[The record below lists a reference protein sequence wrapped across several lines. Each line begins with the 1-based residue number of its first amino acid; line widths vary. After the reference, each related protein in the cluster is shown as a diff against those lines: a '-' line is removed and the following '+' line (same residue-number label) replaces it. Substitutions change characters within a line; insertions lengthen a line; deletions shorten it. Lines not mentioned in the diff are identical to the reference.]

1 VNHRRYLA
9 WITVLAASLLTTPV
23 WAHGDEDHSAPAA
36 ASAAMIGTEHV
47 VAGETGMFSVVV
59 KYPAKKGGGPI
70 KARVYVARADTS
82 APMVD
87 ATVRLE
93 LKGGVTL
100 EGEATKTDAAGVY
113 ELAFPSPPDGVSANG
128 LVSVQAKD
136 EFDLVLIGDLA
147 FGPLESGAVRAADR
161 HREVPLWMIAVA
173 AGVLASLTGALGFT
187 IGRRSRRRADPTN
200 AGPDDRP
207 RLSEVTS

>member
-1 VNHRRYLA
+1 M
-9 WITVLAASLLTTPV
+9 TVLAASLLAAPL
-23 WAHGDEDHSAPAA
+23 WAHDGENHGAPAA
-36 ASAAMIGTEHV
+36 ASGAMVGTEHV
-47 VAGETGMFSVVV
+47 VAGETALFSVVV
-59 KYPAKKGGGPI
+59 KYPAKTGEGPL
-70 KARVYVARADTS
+70 KARIYVARTDTS

-100 EGEATKTDAAGVY
+100 EGEAQRTDAAGVY
-113 ELAFPSPPDGVSANG
+113 EISFPSPPDGTSANG

-136 EFDLVLIGDLA
+136 DFDLVLIGDLA
-147 FGPLESGAVRAADR
+147 FGPLASGAVRAADP
-161 HREVPLWMIAVA
+161 HRNVPPWMIAVA
-173 AGVLASLTGALGFT
+173 AGALASLTGALGFA